1 MLATAV
7 RREHH
12 ILSSH
17 HSLLLRNDRRYL
29 TKRRTEERERRGE
42 NRFGLRIPW
51 YHYILSLCVVLGNWK
66 NGRSCR
72 CHKGHNCDDY
82 RKQ

>member
-1 MLATAV
+1 M

-12 ILSSH
+12 ISLH
-17 HSLLLRNDRRYL
+17 HLESLLLRNDRRYL
-29 TKRRTEERERRGE
+29 TKRRTEERGRRRE

-51 YHYILSLCVVLGNWK
+51 YHYILSLCVVRGNWK
-66 NGRSCR
+66 NGRSRR
-72 CHKGHNCDDY
+72 CHKGHNCDDH